1 MATKARA
8 DQSMQNV
15 SIGPQL
21 LLARSTNTPP
31 PQVDHAEPALPD
43 PQQGGHLEVGQ
54 PQGLGYGGQEHRE
67 PLVVQVGDPM
77 TKGQA
82 AEYESPVLPSFSRRL
97 YRFRHRHCSA

>member
-31 PQVDHAEPALPD
+31 PRLTTPNPPCLIPNSAATWK
-43 PQQGGHLEVGQ
+43 
-54 PQGLGYGGQEHRE
+54 
-67 PLVVQVGDPM
+67 LV
-77 TKGQA
+77 
-82 AEYESPVLPSFSRRL
+82 SPRDWAIAVRNTENPWS
-97 YRFRHRHCSA
+97 YRWEIP